1 MLVIVSLTRKNSL
14 PREYA
19 SLSVL
24 GGSSSHFYPL
34 SSRIWGEKG
43 GGYGWL
49 EPIVLVEMLVA
60 LKLME
65 EVVAGALCARRG
77 SLWSSSSSP
86 KTWVILLEVFACFL
100 GGFWVVLRGGQ
111 SFFKF
116 EK

>member
-1 MLVIVSLTRKNSL
+1 
-14 PREYA
+14 
-19 SLSVL
+19 
-24 GGSSSHFYPL
+24 
-34 SSRIWGEKG
+34 
-43 GGYGWL
+43 
-49 EPIVLVEMLVA
+49 MLVA

-116 EK
+116 EKGISGILQLKVKGLLLQRMKAWVRIQRLTTVPLHLGGHM